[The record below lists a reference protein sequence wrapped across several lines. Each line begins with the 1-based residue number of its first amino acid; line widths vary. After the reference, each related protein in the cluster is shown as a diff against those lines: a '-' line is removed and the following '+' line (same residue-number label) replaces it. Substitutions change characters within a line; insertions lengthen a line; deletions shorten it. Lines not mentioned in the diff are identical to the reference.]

1 MSLNKL
7 RDEVHEIAKE
17 KGWHETEMCFKEF
30 IANTHG
36 ELSEAWEEFRKHKEF
51 NETYLADDGKDGMKP
66 EGIPI
71 ELADA
76 LIRILDF
83 CGAHDINIEE
93 AVKLKSLYNKSRP
106 YRHGG
111 KKA

>member
-1 MSLNKL
+1 MNLNKL
-7 RDEVHEIAKE
+7 RDKVHEIAKE

-30 IANTHG
+30 VANTHG
-36 ELSEAWEEFRKHKEF
+36 ELSEAWEEFRKRRGF
-51 NETYLADDGKDGMKP
+51 NETYLEDAGKGRMKP

-71 ELADA
+71 ELADV

-83 CGAHDINIEE
+83 CGAHDIDIEG
-93 AVKLKSLYNKSRP
+93 AVKLKSEFNKSRP

>member
-7 RDEVHEIAKE
+7 RDEVHEIAKS

-36 ELSEAWEEFRKHKEF
+36 ELSEAWEEFRKHKGF
-51 NETYLADDGKDGMKP
+51 NEIYLADDGKGGHKP

-83 CGAHDINIEE
+83 CGSKGIDIEQ
-93 AVKLKSLYNKSRP
+93 AVQLKSLYNEGRS
-106 YRHGG
+106 YRHGN